1 MMLQLSKPFCHA
13 HTSKLSRHHSRSG
26 HHKRRVRFYCLYQ
39 LYYCAIAM
47 SGHVAISAA
56 TTRAKTPQVVSGEAY
71 RRAILRKRLLAVGLS
86 TAKIEQAN

>member
-1 MMLQLSKPFCHA
+1 MRTHPNY
-13 HTSKLSRHHSRSG
+13 RGHSRSG

-39 LYYCAIAM
+39 LYYYAIAM

-71 RRAILRKRLLAVGLS
+71 RRAILRKSAVS
-86 TAKIEQAN
+86 SASFDSEN